1 MTIEKP
7 ISEMS
12 SDERNA
18 LRENAFKE
26 IDDNTRDET
35 LETLSI
41 DPEIVQESEKRS
53 EFLND
58 YLKSL
63 IPK

>member
-1 MTIEKP
+1 
-7 ISEMS
+7 MS